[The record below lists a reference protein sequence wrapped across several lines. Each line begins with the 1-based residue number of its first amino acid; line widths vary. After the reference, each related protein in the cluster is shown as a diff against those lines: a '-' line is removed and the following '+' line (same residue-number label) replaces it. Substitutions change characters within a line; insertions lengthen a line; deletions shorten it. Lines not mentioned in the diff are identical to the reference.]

1 MAHEGNASMRYRALG
16 QTGLSVSC
24 ASYGTNMLGRM
35 PEEGR
40 PGDPERATDRY
51 YVRMVHAALDEGI
64 NLFDTANCYQAGRS
78 EELLGKALGEGSFDA
93 IVATKCG
100 AMGRDFSAE
109 GIVREAEESLGRLQR
124 DCIDVLQLHNPSF
137 DDLKT
142 ASWQDGFDRL
152 AKAGKI
158 RFRGVSI
165 SALDEGMWLLERGL
179 VDVVQVN
186 FNIFRPEARE
196 QLLPMAAEKG
206 VAVLTKI
213 PLARGLLS
221 GKYGGGTQLPEGDWH
236 RQGLVGDAEDMF
248 ATIDGLNELA
258 RGEGISLA
266 QLALRWTLY
275 HDGISAAIPGAK
287 SVEHIQDNAKAGADG
302 PLSKDLYEALEDLVG
317 RSAAET
323 PGPGR
328 AP

>member
-1 MAHEGNASMRYRALG
+1 
-16 QTGLSVSC
+16 
-24 ASYGTNMLGRM
+24 MLGRM

-64 NLFDTANCYQAGRS
+64 NLFDTANCYQEGRS
-78 EELLGKALGEGSFDA
+78 EQLLGKALSKRGSGA

-100 AMGRDFSAE
+100 AMGRDFSAQ
-109 GIVREAEESLGRLQR
+109 GVIREAEESLGRLQR

-137 DDLKT
+137 DDLKA

-152 AKAGKI
+152 ARAGKI

-165 SALDEGMWLLERGL
+165 SALEEGIWLLEQDL
-179 VDVVQVN
+179 VDVLQVN

-221 GKYGGGTQLPEGDWH
+221 GRYGSSAQLAKGDWH
-236 RQGLVGDAEDMF
+236 RQGLVGDAEHML
-248 ATIDGLNELA
+248 AAIDGLNEVA
-258 RGEGISLA
+258 RGEGVSLA
-266 QLALRWTLY
+266 QLALRWVLY

-287 SVEHIQDNAKAGADG
+287 SVEHIQDNARAGADG
-302 PLSKDLYEALEDLVG
+302 PLSEELYEAVENLVG
-317 RSAAET
+317 RSAA
-323 PGPGR
+323 GPSGAGR
-328 AP
+328 SP